1 MSEEDRIIALL
12 RQTGSWMEIPLLDS
26 RVDAISLLAYCKC
39 SLCDSQCDIA
49 RENLT
54 PLSSRAN
61 IGLSPLEANSADL

>member
-12 RQTGSWMEIPLLDS
+12 RQIGSWMEIPLLDS
-26 RVDAISLLAYCKC
+26 RVDALSLAYCKC